1 MIHVILEK
9 NEVRDLESKGQLRSF
24 LASIQVADKKSG
36 QSGRFM
42 MDLPIES
49 KAIAGSKGEAVVYF
63 QEELDDE

>member
-1 MIHVILEK
+1 MIHVILAK
-9 NEVRDLESKGQLRSF
+9 DEVRNLESSGRLRAF
-24 LASIQVADKKSG
+24 LASIVVADKKSG